1 MKGISGINLKMK
13 NDNLSKKII
22 MDMARGFQKSR
33 ILLTAVELEIFTVL
47 GTSGKTADQV
57 AEEIAADARATDRIL
72 NALTAMGFT
81 EKTGNT
87 FSNSPVSEKYLDQKS
102 PEYIWRLKHSV
113 NQWNSWSTLTQAVKK
128 GTRVAE
134 TREKFKNE
142 KMLNSFI
149 GAMHYRAQQ
158 DADSMVSKID
168 TGGISRILDVGGGS
182 GAYSMAFIKKNKT
195 SSAVVFDLPDVIP
208 ITKKYIQEA
217 GLSDRIETIPGD
229 YLSDDFGS
237 GYDLV
242 LMSAIIHINTS
253 QENFKL
259 IQKGTDAL
267 RKGGCLVVQDFI
279 VDESRTSPEHAVI
292 FALNMLTATE
302 RGDTYTE
309 SEIRE
314 WMQSAG
320 LFRITRK
327 DYGPQHNLMIGW
339 KT

>member
-72 NALTAMGFT
+72 NALTAIGFT
-81 EKTGNT
+81 EKTGNS

-168 TGGISRILDVGGGS
+168 TGDVSRMLDVGGGS
-182 GAYSMAFIKKNKT
+182 GAYSIAFIKKNKT

-242 LMSAIIHINTS
+242 
-253 QENFKL
+253 FKTKPYGFRL
-259 IQKGTDAL
+259 THSKYPSSLFLNISTIS
-267 RKGGCLVVQDFI
+267 I
-279 VDESRTSPEHAVI
+279 V
-292 FALNMLTATE
+292 FN
-302 RGDTYTE
+302 
-309 SEIRE
+309 
-314 WMQSAG
+314 
-320 LFRITRK
+320 K
-327 DYGPQHNLMIGW
+327 
-339 KT
+339 